1 MGVQPCDAHA
11 TAELGKRRLLHVASF
26 WNAHYSSFSRRSK

>member
-11 TAELGKRRLLHVASF
+11 TAELGKRRSHVASF